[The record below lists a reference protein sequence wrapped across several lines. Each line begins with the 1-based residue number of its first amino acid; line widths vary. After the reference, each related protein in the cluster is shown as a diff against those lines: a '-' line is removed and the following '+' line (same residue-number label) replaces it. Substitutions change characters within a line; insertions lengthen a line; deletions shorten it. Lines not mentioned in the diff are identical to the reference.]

1 MKRVPWVWPAC
12 ACALVAGPALA
23 DLPPVT
29 ITNTLVFEGHTDSGG
44 RFLDDQGYTV
54 IIDRLNLQTRAEAF
68 DLSLRLDA
76 VGFSDP
82 PPGSGF
88 EADARPERVT
98 GRYSGD
104 GLEVTGGDFFR
115 QLGRGLLLSIRKVD
129 EVGLD
134 LSLRG
139 ADARWTPDGH
149 TVGLFAGVLNPANL
163 DAVSQKPVDD
173 VGDLVTGFAYELGA
187 IDQLVIGAHALYL
200 QPGERL
206 LDDELDY
213 TISGGGY
220 VELHE
225 LVEGL
230 TVYAELDAQSRRLAG
245 SAELGWAGY
254 LTADLSLGDVA
265 LLVEGLWLD
274 DFEQKGSRNT
284 ALGTRFD
291 LNQAPTLERIDQEVI
306 NNRDVR
312 GVRARAEYSF
322 LGGRWI
328 AYVNG
333 VVRINDAGEPT
344 ELRQLHGYAGG
355 EHHFDEDTS
364 KLIVSAGYR
373 DEAQTTRPV
382 KSMVHGE
389 VDLLKALGAGVSLH
403 LTGNVEVRSRPQ
415 DGAPTQTWVRGS
427 SFVGAEWADV
437 GGLTVEIGY
446 DTEKP
451 DDRNLFV
458 AGIMSLTMSDLIQVR
473 ALGGT
478 QRGGL
483 KCANGVCREFPQFA
497 GVRMEIVARL

>member
-1 MKRVPWVWPAC
+1 MKPLGLASIG
-12 ACALVAGPALA
+12 LVLLATPALA
-23 DLPPVT
+23 DLPPIT
-29 ITNTLVFEGHTDSGG
+29 ITNTLTFEGHTDSGG
-44 RFLDDQGYTV
+44 RFLDDAGYSV
-54 IIDRLNLQTRAEAF
+54 IIDRLNLQTRADAF

-98 GRYSGD
+98 GRYSKD
-104 GLEVTGGDFFR
+104 GLEITGGDYFR

-149 TVGLFAGVLNPANL
+149 TLGVFAGVLNPANL

-173 VGDLVTGFAYELGA
+173 VGDLVTGLAYELGA
-187 IDQLVIGAHALYL
+187 IDQLVIGAHAMYL

-206 LDDELDY
+206 LDEELDY
-213 TISGGGY
+213 TLSGGGY
-220 VELHE
+220 VELHQ

-230 TVYAELDAQSRRLAG
+230 TIYAEVDAQSRRLAG
-245 SAELGWAGY
+245 GDELGWAGY
-254 LTADLSLGDVA
+254 LTADLALGDVS

-274 DFEQKGSRNT
+274 DFEQRGSTNT
-284 ALGTRFD
+284 ALGTRFS
-291 LNQAPTLERIDQEVI
+291 LNQAPTLERVDQEVV

-312 GVRARAEYSF
+312 GVRGRVEYTF
-322 LGGRWI
+322 LDGRWI
-328 AYVNG
+328 AYLNG
-333 VVRINDAGEPT
+333 VLRINDAGDPT
-344 ELRQLHGYAGG
+344 ELRQIHGYAGG
-355 EHHFDEDTS
+355 EHHFDEDLS

-373 DEAQTTRPV
+373 DESQLTQQV

-389 VDLLKALGAGVSLH
+389 VDLLKSLGEGLSLH
-403 LTGNVEVRSRPQ
+403 LTGNVEVRSRPA
-415 DGAPTQTWVRGS
+415 DAGGPGQTWVRGS
-427 SFVGAEWADV
+427 SFVGTEWADV
-437 GGLTVEIGY
+437 GGLTVEVGY
-446 DTEKP
+446 DTEKA
-451 DDRNLFV
+451 DQRNLFV
-458 AGIMSLTMSDLIQVR
+458 AGIMSLTMSEDFQVR
-473 ALGGT
+473 ALAGT

-497 GVRMEIVARL
+497 GARVEIVARL